1 VSDTTALAAKF
12 YRITNPSNY
21 ISAAAITGK
30 LNASDT
36 TAMLNRR
43 FAKDT
48 LSLSRRINTKL
59 AGADTLSLS
68 RRINKKLASTDTLS
82 LSNRINLKLGRI
94 GNQTLSGNLVAN
106 EVQVNTGYTLRTPS
120 VSFPDGTVQTSASKF
135 LSTLYTDGGGPAD
148 PKPLDLSISV
158 HKLADSYFFLKE
170 GTEGQLI
177 YIVSNGRS
185 ASAED
190 IHIIIERSRKW
201 DRGRLIELEKIDW
214 QPFFPLTELPTI
226 VSALFTDGAWNVSAG
241 TLR

>member
-1 VSDTTALAAKF
+1 
-12 YRITNPSNY
+12 
-21 ISAAAITGK
+21 
-30 LNASDT
+30 
-36 TAMLNRR
+36 MLNRR
-43 FAKDT
+43 FAK
-48 LSLSRRINTKL
+48 
-59 AGADTLSLS
+59 DTLSLS